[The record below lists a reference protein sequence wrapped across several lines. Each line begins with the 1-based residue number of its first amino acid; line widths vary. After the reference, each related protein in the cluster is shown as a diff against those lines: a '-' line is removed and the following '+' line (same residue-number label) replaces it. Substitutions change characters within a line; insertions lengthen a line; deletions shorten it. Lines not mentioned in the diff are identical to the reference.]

1 MTAIWTSQS
10 PVSGE
15 YRKVHKIV
23 GMLAKML
30 GRRCEKT
37 GSDMSALQEMQT
49 CKQTDCALELS

>member
-1 MTAIWTSQS
+1 MTAICTSQR

-30 GRRCEKT
+30 GSMCEKT
-37 GSDMSALQEMQT
+37 GSDMSALQVMQI
-49 CKQTDCALELS
+49 CKRTDCALEIS